1 MKKIDKTPEWQENI
15 GVSRAVRN
23 CLAVAITTVSVL
35 IAGCA
40 TSGGDPLSASAA
52 DVAKSTLDTMPVT
65 LSFDGQFAGE
75 PFSCDG
81 QYLNTGLTDVP
92 VTVSEYKLYVSRVRM
107 LTSDGVEVPV
117 VLTPDGLWQQE
128 DVALLDFEDGQG
140 NCSNGTSPT
149 NTRVTGTV
157 PAGEYTGLA
166 FDIGVPFEKNHVDPT
181 LAASPLNLT
190 SMFWNWRGGYRFMR
204 VDMASSDAV
213 SSTHEQLQKPTAQMD
228 ASKHAKNVA
237 ASMTPAMK
245 KGGAHGAGRGWSL
258 HVGST
263 GCKADSPTMA
273 PSSCDSPNRIQI
285 SLPDFNADEN
295 TLVIDPAA
303 VLQQVDVTR
312 NTPET
317 PPGCMSSPTDPE
329 CETILPLLGLKG
341 ADSAQRLVS
350 VR

>member
-128 DVALLDFEDGQG
+128 DVALLDFENGQG

-149 NTRVTGTV
+149 NTRLIHRPWPRQVV
-157 PAGEYTGLA
+157 IRRIE
-166 FDIGVPFEKNHVDPT
+166 FKSRCRI
-181 LAASPLNLT
+181 
-190 SMFWNWRGGYRFMR
+190 SM
-204 VDMASSDAV
+204 
-213 SSTHEQLQKPTAQMD
+213 QM
-228 ASKHAKNVA
+228 KIL
-237 ASMTPAMK
+237 
-245 KGGAHGAGRGWSL
+245 WL
-258 HVGST
+258 
-263 GCKADSPTMA
+263 
-273 PSSCDSPNRIQI
+273 
-285 SLPDFNADEN
+285 L
-295 TLVIDPAA
+295 
-303 VLQQVDVTR
+303 
-312 NTPET
+312 
-317 PPGCMSSPTDPE
+317 
-329 CETILPLLGLKG
+329 ILPPYFSKWM
-341 ADSAQRLVS
+341 
-350 VR
+350 